1 MELKL
6 PPTDAYFK
14 LKHIVD
20 EVNSLL
26 SIYSDKE
33 EGSIVS
39 PLLGNVCFASSQYGF
54 CFTLRSSA
62 RIYTDAYGES
72 QTFSTNDRPFSH

>member
-1 MELKL
+1 M
-6 PPTDAYFK
+6 
-14 LKHIVD
+14 D

-26 SIYSDKE
+26 SIHSDKE

-54 CFTLRSSA
+54 CFTLKSFA
-62 RIYTDAYGES
+62 RIYAES
-72 QTFSTNDRPFSH
+72 FGKGMLAFLTINMVEKIKC